1 MKRSTF
7 GFWDQNANFLFLGRN
22 SNCFRCIKLYLN
34 RIYSTAPRW
43 WTWCPLSDSSWRFQR
58 RWRTIY
64 GCKLYS
70 SCFLPSPRIQT
81 TWCWSKIKKG
91 FLINRLWFDSQ
102 SESSMKTQFRTD
114 QQKIEKKIDNPH
126 EKNKFSISYTRTRL
140 MPSVPWEPR
149 QQVWVIL
156 SDSA

>member
-1 MKRSTF
+1 MKY
-7 GFWDQNANFLFLGRN
+7 QFLILGRN

-34 RIYSTAPRW
+34 WIYSTAPRW
-43 WTWCPLSDSSWRFQR
+43 WTWCPLSYPSRRFQR

-64 GCKLYS
+64 GCQLYS
-70 SCFLPSPRIQT
+70 SCFMPSPRIQT
-81 TWCWSKIKKG
+81 TWCWSKTKEG
-91 FLINRLWFDSQ
+91 FANARFWFDNQ
-102 SESSMKTQFRTD
+102 SEFSLKTQLRTD

-149 QQVWVIL
+149 QQVWLIQFDSVHIWVI
-156 SDSA
+156 